1 MLTFSKTID
10 LSESTLLTWK
20 YHGGLIIL
28 FEVLWDNNLKKYC
41 IRLKTH
47 KKEIFPFIKRN
58 NSVYLKQTF
67 AYMSIATLDK
77 RQQKILEEIPTLNDF
92 SKIYFY
98 TVQSKFD
105 NDFVKTLDSMIG
117 LNDTILSDW
126 LSITPR
132 TFRNY
137 KKNTDL
143 ILKGNIKEHIVLI
156 ISLYKHGIEVFGDT
170 DNFEKWLSM
179 KNPLLDNQAP
189 TSFLDTVSGIK
200 FIDNRLSALEYGEN
214 V

>member
-1 MLTFSKTID
+1 
-10 LSESTLLTWK
+10 
-20 YHGGLIIL
+20 
-28 FEVLWDNNLKKYC
+28 
-41 IRLKTH
+41 
-47 KKEIFPFIKRN
+47 
-58 NSVYLKQTF
+58 
-67 AYMSIATLDK
+67 MSIATLDK

-179 KNPLLDNQAP
+179 KNHLLDNKAP

>member
-1 MLTFSKTID
+1 
-10 LSESTLLTWK
+10 
-20 YHGGLIIL
+20 
-28 FEVLWDNNLKKYC
+28 
-41 IRLKTH
+41 
-47 KKEIFPFIKRN
+47 
-58 NSVYLKQTF
+58 
-67 AYMSIATLDK
+67 MSIATLDK

-170 DNFEKWLSM
+170 ANFEKWLSM
-179 KNPLLDNQAP
+179 KNHLLDNQAP

>member
-1 MLTFSKTID
+1 MPTAI
-10 LSESTLLTWK
+10 
-20 YHGGLIIL
+20 
-28 FEVLWDNNLKKYC
+28 
-41 IRLKTH
+41 
-47 KKEIFPFIKRN
+47 
-58 NSVYLKQTF
+58 
-67 AYMSIATLDK
+67 LDK
-77 RQQKILEEIPTLNDF
+77 KQQKIIEEIPTLNDF

-98 TVQSKFD
+98 TTQNKFD

-143 ILKGNIKEHIVLI
+143 VLKGNIKEHIVLI

-170 DNFEKWLSM
+170 NNFEKWLSA
-179 KNPLLDNQAP
+179 KNHLLDNQAP
-189 TSFLDTVSGIK
+189 STFLDTVSGIK